1 MIATWEGRQAIG
13 SLLNLP
19 TCLLDSASFKVL
31 KADCFRDNP
40 FFLHKIHFAP
50 VDCAMQTYI
59 ICVHCVNALM
69 KQGYLYML
77 PVSPTWSCLTRSI
90 AWYLDFLPRK
100 LMKHRFWNQ
109 TRELTT
115 LLLTPK
121 CHFQKSHYIKNY
133 KVPEKRSNA
142 RNPKKATPHESR
154 T

>member
-13 SLLNLP
+13 SHFNLP

-77 PVSPTWSCLTRSI
+77 PVSPMWSVPNTIDSLIS
-90 AWYLDFLPRK
+90 
-100 LMKHRFWNQ
+100 RF
-109 TRELTT
+109 
-115 LLLTPK
+115 PA
-121 CHFQKSHYIKNY
+121 QKIDETQILKPHQRTDNVASH
-133 KVPEKRSNA
+133 P
-142 RNPKKATPHESR
+142 
-154 T
+154 